1 MSNDVDRARRAYE
14 AARAHQRA
22 HYEKYHPPR
31 ALGARPA
38 EVVTPEALL
47 EMERLDAASN
57 EARIAWETAKRA
69 RD

>member
-1 MSNDVDRARRAYE
+1 MSAEVDAARRAYE

-22 HYEKYHPPR
+22 YNEKFAPPR

-38 EVVTPEALL
+38 ELVTPEALI
-47 EMERLDAASN
+47 EMERLDAVSN

-69 RD
+69 RP